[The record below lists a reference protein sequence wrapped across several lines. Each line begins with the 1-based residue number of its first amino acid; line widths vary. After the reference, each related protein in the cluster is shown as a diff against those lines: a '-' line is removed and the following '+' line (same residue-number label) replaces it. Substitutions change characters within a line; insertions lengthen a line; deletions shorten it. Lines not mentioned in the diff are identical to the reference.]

1 MGNVKKQNVS
11 ERLLSLLRD
20 GRELSP
26 RQQLT
31 LVYHLSLPAM
41 LAQIATV
48 MMFFIDAAMVG
59 HLGANEAASI
69 GIVETTLWLFG
80 GLTGALATGFYVQVA
95 HRIGAKE
102 DAAARS
108 VLKEGFTTCLAF
120 ASTLALAGV
129 VVSRWLPLWLGGGP
143 EIQADASTY
152 FLLFSVFAPFMIMNQ
167 FGAGVLRCAGDIK
180 TPSIM
185 EAGLCVLDVVLN
197 FLLIFPTREVC
208 IGGITLTMPGA
219 GLGVAGAALGTGFA
233 FVVVVCTMLWIIA
246 RRQGPLRILGE
257 RWNGWRTFVPRLATV
272 RRALGIGTP
281 IGLQHMLMSCAQI
294 FITVIVAP
302 LGAFAIAANSFAITA
317 ESICYMPGYGISDA
331 ATTLVGQ
338 SVGARRWYMAR
349 RLAGVSVM
357 MAMLIMGIMGVVLYF
372 GADSI
377 MGIMSPQQEIIDLGA
392 SALRI
397 EAFAEPMFGCA
408 IVCYG
413 AFVGA
418 GTTTIPAL
426 MNLASMWGV
435 RITLALLLVGSM
447 GLDGVWTAMAVE
459 LTFRGVIFLIRLRSH
474 SWLPKQERKTAG
486 SSESSESSETSQKL

>member
-1 MGNVKKQNVS
+1 MGNEKKQKIS

-20 GRELSP
+20 GHELTH
-26 RQQLT
+26 RQQVT
-31 LVYHLSLPAM
+31 LVFHLSLPAM

-48 MMFFIDAAMVG
+48 LMFFIDAAMVG

-69 GIVETTLWLFG
+69 GLVETTLWLFG

-95 HRIGAKE
+95 HRIGAKN

-108 VLKEGFTTCLAF
+108 VLKEGFTICLLF
-120 ASTLALAGV
+120 AGV
-129 VVSRWLPLWLGGGP
+129 LCVAGIALSPWLPIWLGGGE
-143 EIQADASTY
+143 EILSDASTY
-152 FLLFSVFAPFMIMNQ
+152 FLLFSLFVPFMIMNQ

-180 TPSIM
+180 TPSMM
-185 EAGLCVLDVVLN
+185 EVGLCVLDVLLN
-197 FLLIFPTREVC
+197 FLLIFPTREVS
-208 IGGITLTMPGA
+208 IGDFTMTMPGA

-233 FVVVVCTMLWIIA
+233 FVIVVSIMLWYISC
-246 RRQGPLRILGE
+246 RKDSLRIFGE
-257 RWNGWRTFVPRLATV
+257 RWDGWRTFMPKVATV
-272 RRALGIGTP
+272 KRALGIGTP

-294 FITVIVAP
+294 FVTVIVAP
-302 LGAFAIAANSFAITA
+302 LGAFAIAANSLAVTA
-317 ESICYMPGYGISDA
+317 ESICYMPGYGIGDA

-357 MAMLIMGIMGVVLYF
+357 MAMLIMGIMGVVLYV
-372 GADSI
+372 GADAV
-377 MGIMSPQQEIIDLGA
+377 MAIMSPQQEIIDLGA

-418 GTTTIPAL
+418 GSTTVPAI

-435 RITLALLLVGSM
+435 RITLALLLVGGM

-459 LTFRGVIFLIRLRSH
+459 LTFRGIIFLIRLQSH
-474 SWLPKQERKTAG
+474 SWIKEEKQK
-486 SSESSESSETSQKL
+486 SI